1 VTHAFVALSTG
12 LRMHVAEAGNPD
24 APPVL
29 LLHGCPQHWWEWRK
43 VIPPLA
49 ERYRV
54 FAPRP
59 ARRWLDG
66 RAGRRVHR
74 GPGSRRRARA
84 ARHARAPAGRARR
97 PRLQCIHR
105 VPALLRPP
113 GTCRG
118 LSCLGPQPTCVS
130 SRRCSPVSRS
140 CGSSR
145 LSPRRA
151 GPSALPT
158 DRLARHLLARP
169 PRRPT
174 RSPMRTWW
182 CSPDASTRR
191 GTLRPGRRTG
201 TSSSRRLAVSWPRR
215 RRQAAA
221 AHSPDRLA
229 HGRR

>member
-1 VTHAFVALSTG
+1 MRSSRSRLACGCTSPRPGTRMPRRSCSCTAAPSTG
-12 LRMHVAEAGNPD
+12 GSGARSSRRSPSATACSRPDLRGAGWTD
-24 APPVL
+24 APADGYTVDQVL
-29 LLHGCPQHWWEWRK
+29 ADVRALLDT
-43 VIPPLA
+43 LA
-49 ERYRV
+49 
-54 FAPRP
+54 
-59 ARRWLDG
+59 L
-66 RAGRRVHR
+66 RRVGLVAHDFSAFI
-74 GPGSRRRARA
+74 GF
-84 ARHARAPAGRARR
+84 
-97 PRLQCIHR
+97 RLCFDHPER
-105 VPALLRPP
+105 V
-113 GTCRG
+113 G

-158 DRLARHLLARP
+158 DRLARHLLAGP